1 MYSLILS
8 MRRRQEERRRKNSM
22 GQLLIFVGLVLI
34 FSLIGMGVWW
44 IYNKVSIGIRR
55 QNSVFEIEKET
66 HEKIKEQIKEEN
78 D

>member
-1 MYSLILS
+1 
-8 MRRRQEERRRKNSM
+8 M
-22 GQLLIFVGLVLI
+22 GRLLIFVGLVLI
-34 FSLIGMGVWW
+34 FALIGLVVWW
-44 IYNKVSIGIRR
+44 VWNKVSISIQR

>member
-1 MYSLILS
+1 
-8 MRRRQEERRRKNSM
+8 M

-34 FSLIGMGVWW
+34 FSLIGLGVWW

>member
-1 MYSLILS
+1 
-8 MRRRQEERRRKNSM
+8 M

-34 FSLIGMGVWW
+34 FSLIGLGVWW

-66 HEKIKEQIKEEN
+66 HEKIKEQIKEEDN
-78 D
+78 

>member
-1 MYSLILS
+1 
-8 MRRRQEERRRKNSM
+8 M
-22 GQLLIFVGLVLI
+22 GRLLIFVALVLI
-34 FSLIGMGVWW
+34 FALIGLAVWW
-44 IYNKVSIGIRR
+44 VWNKVSISIQR

>member
-1 MYSLILS
+1 MKQK
-8 MRRRQEERRRKNSM
+8 REERRINNNM
-22 GQLLIFVGLVLI
+22 GRLLIFVGLVLI
-34 FSLIGMGVWW
+34 FALIGLVVWW
-44 IYNKVSIGIRR
+44 VWNKVSISIQR

>member
-1 MYSLILS
+1 
-8 MRRRQEERRRKNSM
+8 M

-66 HEKIKEQIKEEN
+66 HEKIKEQIKKK
-78 D
+78 DDK

>member
-1 MYSLILS
+1 
-8 MRRRQEERRRKNSM
+8 M

-34 FSLIGMGVWW
+34 FSLIGLGIWW
-44 IYNKVSIGIRR
+44 IYNKVSIRIRR

>member
-1 MYSLILS
+1 
-8 MRRRQEERRRKNSM
+8 M

-34 FSLIGMGVWW
+34 FSLIGLGVWW

-66 HEKIKEQIKEEN
+66 HEKIKEQIKEE
-78 D
+78 DD

>member
-1 MYSLILS
+1 
-8 MRRRQEERRRKNSM
+8 M
-22 GQLLIFVGLVLI
+22 GQLLIFIGLVLL
-34 FSLIGMGVWW
+34 FSLIGLGVWW
-44 IYNKVSIGIRR
+44 IYNKVSIVIQR

>member
-1 MYSLILS
+1 MKQK
-8 MRRRQEERRRKNSM
+8 REERRINNNM
-22 GQLLIFVGLVLI
+22 GRLLIFVGLVLI
-34 FSLIGMGVWW
+34 FALIGLAVWW
-44 IYNKVSIGIRR
+44 VWNKVSISIQR